1 MQYEAGGGAG
11 CKSLF
16 VGFLLPLRHVTSP
29 TCATGRGCSCRTGF
43 SGNSQEFPG
52 TVRTISLFPS
62 LDSPTTEN
70 AARQVLAAFQRT
82 SNTEGVRPEASGG
95 MAVSWFLLSLGGMEG
110 CSRRKDRG
118 DYEDKW
124 IDAGLGREGLARSL
138 GSLCCL
144 SLFRDLRKKSCRPPD
159 YFPLQIGTG
168 RSFFLRTCSLHLI
181 H

>member
-1 MQYEAGGGAG
+1 MQYEAGAGCG

-16 VGFLLPLRHVTSP
+16 EGFLLPLRHVTSP

-62 LDSPTTEN
+62 LDSPTREN

-124 IDAGLGREGLARSL
+124 IDAGLGTGGSVSLACSDRFAASRCFVICAKNRVGRQTISRS
-138 GSLCCL
+138 
-144 SLFRDLRKKSCRPPD
+144 R
-159 YFPLQIGTG
+159 
-168 RSFFLRTCSLHLI
+168 
-181 H
+181 